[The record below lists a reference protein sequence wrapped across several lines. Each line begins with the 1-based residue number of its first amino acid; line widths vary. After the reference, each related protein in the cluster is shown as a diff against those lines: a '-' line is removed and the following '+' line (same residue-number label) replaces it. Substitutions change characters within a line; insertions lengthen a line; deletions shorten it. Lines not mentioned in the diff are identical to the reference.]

1 VAEVGF
7 DTVAFSFPVYAP
19 DRGEGVMVN
28 GLYGEGTSLRDVRTI
43 RKLPS
48 GGTLRSGVGG
58 RAAVEFSAKY
68 GREDNV
74 VHLSWD
80 EVVANVEATCL
91 EASDFV
97 EVDGHWSSGR
107 FVRVDATRDFD
118 GGTRWPVIAPALE
131 RAVYLPR
138 ARSRLFRDRQRNNS
152 LMLAVG
158 HSGFR
163 AAIYDKHGESLGVAP
178 VGRLRYEARNGR
190 KWCDSLGA
198 SLHDPGAIPL
208 RAEWLFREARFGS
221 KVGGVFDVLTDLLD
235 AEGLST
241 SEKLRLL
248 GWLFAEAHG
257 ADIRESATTTRKYRA
272 LARRLGIVVSEEDRA
287 TVSARLDWDEGR
299 LIAEVAA

>member
-1 VAEVGF
+1 MIQA
-7 DTVAFSFPVYAP
+7 A
-19 DRGEGVMVN
+19 
-28 GLYGEGTSLRDVRTI
+28 YGGDDATLRNVRTL
-43 RKLPS
+43 RKLPG

-58 RAAVEFSAKY
+58 RAVVEFSAKY

-74 VHLSWD
+74 KHQSWE
-80 EVVANVEATCL
+80 EVVAHVEATCL
-91 EASDFV
+91 EASDYV
-97 EVDGHWSSGR
+97 ELDGHWSAGR

-118 GGTRWPVIAPALE
+118 GGRRWPVIAPALE

-178 VGRLRYEARNGR
+178 EGRLRYEARNGR
-190 KWCDSLGA
+190 KWCDSLQA
-198 SLHDPGAIPL
+198 SLSSPGAIPH

-221 KVGGVFDVLTDLLD
+221 KIGGVYDVLTDLLD
-235 AEGLST
+235 AQGLST
-241 SEKLRLL
+241 SERLRLL

-257 ADIRESATTTRKYRA
+257 VDIGESPNTTRKYRK
-272 LARRLGIVVSEEDRA
+272 LARQVGVVVSEEDRA

-299 LIAEVAA
+299 MIAEVAA